1 MKFSSTFLSSVAVLL
16 ITLSNNTVDVVGQ
29 DKPGDATVYCDG
41 GRTEGD
47 VCTQTGAVCI
57 DSTSS
62 AGAEKKI
69 ECNGTEFVP
78 FTGTVGEAFTD
89 PPKPAKC
96 DGTPED
102 CSGEVRINASKE
114 TAEADDM
121 SNVVS
126 GGDMTDVDGSGGYS
140 ATNTYVSTV
149 AATAAAVCVLA
160 LL

>member
-1 MKFSSTFLSSVAVLL
+1 MG
-16 ITLSNNTVDVVGQ
+16 LSNNTVDVVGQ

-47 VCTQTGAVCI
+47 VCTQTGSVCI
-57 DSTSS
+57 DSTST
-62 AGAEKKI
+62 AGAEKQI

-126 GGDMTDVDGSGGYS
+126 GGDMTDVDGSGG
-140 ATNTYVSTV
+140 TIINYVCTA
-149 AATAAAVCVLA
+149 AATA
-160 LL
+160 

>member
-1 MKFSSTFLSSVAVLL
+1 MGPFVLIPLPPQEPKSKLNAMVLSLY
-16 ITLSNNTVDVVGQ
+16 
-29 DKPGDATVYCDG
+29 P
-41 GRTEGD
+41 
-47 VCTQTGAVCI
+47 
-57 DSTSS
+57 
-62 AGAEKKI
+62 
-69 ECNGTEFVP
+69 
-78 FTGTVGEAFTD
+78 VGEAFTD

-114 TAEADDM
+114 TAEANDM

-149 AATAAAVCVLA
+149 AATVAAVCVAA